1 MIKIIYEQKENRAA
15 AYDDEKFIGESTYA
29 KSDKVWIIDHT
40 FVEKSYGGQG
50 IAGRLV
56 AKLVEE
62 ARKNDIKIIPL
73 CSFAKREFKL
83 KKEYLDVLLKEEA
96 VMGIIKSLENRRT
109 YYNIDK
115 NLPVLEKE
123 IEEKIKEVTELVP
136 DAFNMKSAR
145 IVLAFGEKHDRLWD
159 EIYNVFEG
167 KVPREKIDS
176 FKAGAGTVL
185 FLYDEATVK
194 KMQEQFSTYADNFP
208 VWANQANGML
218 QLAVWSMLREL
229 NVGASLQHYNPVI
242 DARVKEIFDIPE
254 NFKLV
259 AQMPFGG
266 IVSEPDKKEKEDI
279 KRILF
284 DKLIAEKS
292 FWSYDMTGIDMVS
305 DEILILKTLIHLDM
319 HEIDLLFCVFP
330 SSKIKKVWREQM
342 AIQGEYYYSLNLF
355 LAWYYFDIKRPKQY
369 LKTVETKHLN
379 IFV

>member
-1 MIKIIYEQKENRAA
+1 MNKKKTERPHTMMK
-15 AYDDEKFIGESTYA
+15 KFIGESTYA

-159 EIYNVFEG
+159 EIYNVL
-167 KVPREKIDS
+167 REK
-176 FKAGAGTVL
+176 
-185 FLYDEATVK
+185 
-194 KMQEQFSTYADNFP
+194 
-208 VWANQANGML
+208 
-218 QLAVWSMLREL
+218 
-229 NVGASLQHYNPVI
+229 
-242 DARVKEIFDIPE
+242 
-254 NFKLV
+254 
-259 AQMPFGG
+259 
-266 IVSEPDKKEKEDI
+266 
-279 KRILF
+279 
-284 DKLIAEKS
+284 
-292 FWSYDMTGIDMVS
+292 
-305 DEILILKTLIHLDM
+305 
-319 HEIDLLFCVFP
+319 
-330 SSKIKKVWREQM
+330 
-342 AIQGEYYYSLNLF
+342 
-355 LAWYYFDIKRPKQY
+355 Y
-369 LKTVETKHLN
+369 LGKN
-379 IFV
+379 RFV